1 MANLN
6 HLITRGLTYL
16 AGGAEPMSLV
26 PLVALP
32 QELQVVAGVSYHG
45 LRVTALSQNFSS
57 SLTPKLRIVQV
68 PPPGMVRRP
77 YGHPWVTL

>member
-6 HLITRGLTYL
+6 HLITRGLTLYTSPVEPL
-16 AGGAEPMSLV
+16 AKRMSLV
-26 PLVALP
+26 PMALP

-57 SLTPKLRIVQV
+57 TLTPKLRIVQV
-68 PPPGMVRRP
+68 PPVPPR
-77 YGHPWVTL
+77 